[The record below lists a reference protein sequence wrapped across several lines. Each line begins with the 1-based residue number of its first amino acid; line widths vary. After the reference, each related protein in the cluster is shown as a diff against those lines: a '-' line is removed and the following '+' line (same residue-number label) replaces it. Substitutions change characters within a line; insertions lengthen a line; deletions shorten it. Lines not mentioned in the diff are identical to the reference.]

1 MTTFTLQVPRLLVTV
16 SEFCGATMLGRST
29 VFGLLRDGKIAS
41 VLIGRSRRIPVQEM
55 HDYVERLVG
64 AGISRQQPRTP

>member
-1 MTTFTLQVPRLLVTV
+1 MSNFTPHLPRLLVTV
-16 SEFCGATMLGRST
+16 TEFCQATMLGRST
-29 VFGLLRDGKIAS
+29 VFALLREGKVAS